1 METGWDVYAPY
12 SVVLDRSV
20 ENGQFFQVQSV
31 NGRSLT
37 YMTNGLLYD
46 AFRLDK
52 NENGEKRISHLQVEV
67 DKEYR
72 YLNTAP
78 YSRKTKNES
87 AT

>member
-1 METGWDVYAPY
+1 
-12 SVVLDRSV
+12 
-20 ENGQFFQVQSV
+20 
-31 NGRSLT
+31 
-37 YMTNGLLYD
+37 MTNGLLYD

-78 YSRKTKNES
+78 YSIKTKNES

>member
-1 METGWDVYAPY
+1 
-12 SVVLDRSV
+12 
-20 ENGQFFQVQSV
+20 
-31 NGRSLT
+31 
-37 YMTNGLLYD
+37 MTNGLLYD